1 MNLQSLSNQSANL
14 SQQNFQNRL
23 GDNPLQE
30 MRSIAGVSNYI
41 KSNFR
46 QIDIDGDGLIGR
58 NDVLRMLSKSESLKV
73 EDTFASAFLYHY
85 RGNRGTKE
93 ISLNCHDLE
102 RMSDPKFSDRAQ
114 RTLDQLTK
122 KGAVANLYPKHRID
136 PTTILQGALVDSEF
150 TATLTALA
158 ATPEGDKRIKQMI
171 KINADDTYSVT
182 FPGDLKHPL
191 QIWELTLRDKMIG
204 SSCAD
209 GCLFVAL
216 LERAYELH
224 KQIMQ
229 ITNGRLGAQKDP
241 FELLTGQKSIK
252 LSKKRISTLSVS
264 AEEMRNRQTILLAL
278 KNYKAVTLAIFDEQC
293 AETSGY
299 VIRRRIAER
308 QARGFQLRGQHT
320 YALIDYNENTRMVTI
335 CDASKSAIKD
345 QNGTVQGEINIQLSE
360 LERCFSEISIEA

>member
-1 MNLQSLSNQSANL
+1 MNFQSLSNQGANL
-14 SQQNFQNRL
+14 SQQNFQHQI
-23 GDNPLQE
+23 GQNPLQE
-30 MRSIAGVSNYI
+30 LHSIAGVSSYI

-46 QIDIDGDGLIGR
+46 QIDIDGDGRIGR
-58 NDVLRMLSKSESLKV
+58 NDVLRMLSQAETQKV

-93 ISLNCHDLE
+93 ISLNCQDLE

-114 RTLDQLTK
+114 RTLDQLAK
-122 KGAVANLYPKHRID
+122 KESVAELFPKHRID
-136 PTTILQGALVDSEF
+136 PTTILQGALVDSKF
-150 TATLTALA
+150 TATLAALA
-158 ATPEGDKRIKQMI
+158 ATPEGDKRIKKMI
-171 KINADDTYSVT
+171 KVNADDSYTVT
-182 FPGDLKHPL
+182 FPGDPRHPI
-191 QIWELTLRDKMIG
+191 QVWELTLRDKIIG

-209 GCLFVAL
+209 GRLFVTL

-224 KQIMQ
+224 RQMMQ
-229 ITNGRLGAQKDP
+229 ITEGRLGLEKDP
-241 FELLTGQKSIK
+241 FELLTGKAAIK
-252 LSKKRISTLSVS
+252 LSTKRNSLLSISSQD
-264 AEEMRNRQTILLAL
+264 MRNRQIILQAL
-278 KNYKAVTLAIFDEQC
+278 KSYKTVTLAIVDDQC

-308 QARGFQLRGQHT
+308 QARGFQLRSKHT
-320 YALIDYNENTRMVTI
+320 YALIDYNENTRMVTV